1 MNQLEENNVITNH
14 IVAINARDASDSSAT
29 STGSDTVVKFGGWD
43 KDMVAKDATTG
54 VPSLMLL

>member
-14 IVAINARDASDSSAT
+14 IVAINARDASDSSAA

-43 KDMVAKDATTG
+43 KEMVTKDAATG

>member
-1 MNQLEENNVITNH
+1 VITNH

-54 VPSLMLL
+54 KPSLMLL